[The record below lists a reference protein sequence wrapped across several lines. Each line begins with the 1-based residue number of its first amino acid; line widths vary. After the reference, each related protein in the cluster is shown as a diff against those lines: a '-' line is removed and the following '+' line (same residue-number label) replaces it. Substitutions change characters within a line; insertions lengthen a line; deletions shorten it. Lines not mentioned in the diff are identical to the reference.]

1 MLNVRMAT
9 SVPDLPGQG
18 GWWAEKAATL
28 TSGAGE
34 GSVFLPGKSADTSNA
49 TRQALREAGEAF
61 CAHLGITI
69 KGDNFESSG
78 VLDPSFWLI
87 HPTTDRLF
95 QAAALAFNRHHYTGK
110 NAHGNG
116 RLFDRA
122 ARGRNNNNNANINM
136 NKNAKTNENAINRDS
151 RSRATVGERKEEV
164 KVETRDE
171 ETTAQGSRVAQK
183 LEADDLVAEVEL
195 YNLKRIGS
203 TLSLSSSSS

>member
-28 TSGAGE
+28 TSGAGDAS
-34 GSVFLPGKSADTSNA
+34 SVFLPGKSEATDAD

-95 QAAALAFNRHHYTGK
+95 QAAALAFNRHHYGK
-110 NAHGNG
+110 NSYGNS
-116 RLFDRA
+116 RLDRA
-122 ARGRNNNNNANINM
+122 VRERKNNNENDANRG
-136 NKNAKTNENAINRDS
+136 ADTRRTTEDG
-151 RSRATVGERKEEV
+151 VQEEADV
-164 KVETRDE
+164 DARHE
-171 ETTAQGSRVAQK
+171 EAAAAPPVSSAAYHVVQK
-183 LEADDLVAEVEL
+183 LEAADLVVEV
-195 YNLKRIGS
+195 RI
-203 TLSLSSSSS
+203 TCRID